1 MERKLTEEFYL
12 EAIRISRL
20 RLATV
25 MSAFVY
31 TTKKFIENI
40 KVNVGRMKVL
50 THKEAPLIPEKP
62 VSVLIMGEFDWF

>member
-31 TTKKFIENI
+31 TTKKFIENM

-50 THKEAPLIPEKP
+50 TH
-62 VSVLIMGEFDWF
+62 